1 MQNINN
7 STEYDNYLISH
18 VKSYMVTQSLGRGQ
32 YDKKPFSTLAEAISY
47 QSLVKS
53 QKPTARILIYGLSMP
68 PHAIKPI
75 TIAMGV

>member
-1 MQNINN
+1 MENINN
-7 STEYDNYLISH
+7 SIEYDNYLINH
-18 VKSYMVTQSLGRGQ
+18 VTSYMTTEFLGRGQ

>member
-1 MQNINN
+1 MNNLNN
-7 STEYDNYLISH
+7 STEYDNYLESF
-18 VKSYMVTQSLGRGQ
+18 VKSYMTTEFLGRGQ
-32 YDKKPFSTLAEAISY
+32 YDKKPFSTLAEAKNY

-53 QKPTARILIYGLSMP
+53 KKPNARILVYGLSMP